1 MAVLTQSYMTGESSG
16 QLLYQTI
23 GHCFDEVVNQYPEN
37 EALVVLHQ
45 GIRWTYQELK
55 TQV

>member
-1 MAVLTQSYMTGESSG
+1 MAVLTQSYMTRESSG

>member
-37 EALVVLHQ
+37 EFENQ
-45 GIRWTYQELK
+45 IKLK
-55 TQV
+55 HTVDS